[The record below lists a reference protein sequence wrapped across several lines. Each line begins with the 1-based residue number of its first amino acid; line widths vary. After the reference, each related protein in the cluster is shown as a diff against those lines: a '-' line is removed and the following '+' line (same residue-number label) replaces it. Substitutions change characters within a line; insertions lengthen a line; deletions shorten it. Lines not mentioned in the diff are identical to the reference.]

1 MNFKL
6 GTAEAKYH
14 AVPIVAMPLF
24 GDQMSNVDKAVEE
37 GWAVKVDY
45 KSLNEKL
52 LTIALIE
59 VLENSK

>member
-1 MNFKL
+1 
-6 GTAEAKYH
+6 
-14 AVPIVAMPLF
+14 MPLF